1 MTFPLKSGFQ
11 LGTSDWL
18 ASPVPEVLEP
28 ARGVKGNPLASR
40 TLPFHC
46 QPPISLFNAFTS
58 YQLPFGN
65 GQRFGSGA
73 TGAVDKLIGGW
84 QWNGSVR
91 LASGFPFT
99 PLAGSNISGTGDAS
113 QSDAPSWNPDFKG
126 KVIVG
131 KPDQWYDPRAFVLPL
146 QGTFGNVGRG
156 SLRGPGLFTLDTSLL
171 KRVRISE
178 GLNLQFRAEA
188 FNVLNHTNLG
198 YPNEVVFQ
206 GADYSP
212 TGGVITA
219 TATPSRQIQFALKLQ
234 F

>member
-1 MTFPLKSGFQ
+1 M
-11 LGTSDWL
+11 
-18 ASPVPEVLEP
+18 
-28 ARGVKGNPLASR
+28 
-40 TLPFHC
+40 
-46 QPPISLFNAFTS
+46 
-58 YQLPFGN
+58 
-65 GQRFGSGA
+65 
-73 TGAVDKLIGGW
+73 DKLIGGW

-99 PLAGSNISGTGDAS
+99 TLAGSNTSGTGDAS
-113 QSDAPSWNPDFKG
+113 QSDVPSWNPDFKG

-171 KRVRISE
+171 KRVKISE